1 MKKNEILKMGLILGF
16 LLSTI
21 WADENRVNIGL
32 KVVDQDNTSLSE
44 VLIDIGSPASTN
56 REGAITVS
64 KENGAATVE
73 IEKSLLLIAGAS
85 KEGYYQTRLDIPMS
99 HSMGKVE
106 GEIKPL
112 LLKLKKIKNP
122 IPLYAKNLKR
132 EGAGPLTP
140 PVESQN
146 VGYDLMVGDWV
157 TPQGKGKISDLIF
170 FYESKY
176 VSDSEF
182 SRTTQV
188 RFSNEKDGL
197 IPFEAPLHKG
207 SVLVSDYQAP
217 ETGYLAEWNQVISRT
232 AENPN
237 NNTRNEQRNF
247 YFRVRTELDEQGE
260 IKNAHY
266 GKIYGDFMS
275 FIYYFNPTSND
286 RNVEFDP
293 QRNLFKNLHWK
304 EKVERP

>member
-1 MKKNEILKMGLILGF
+1 MKKNKIINISLIFWL
-16 LLSTI
+16 LLSI
-21 WADENRVNIGL
+21 IQADESRITISI
-32 KVVDQDNTSLSE
+32 KTVDQDNISIGDVLVAVTPPASANKEKVSTLSE
-44 VLIDIGSPASTN
+44 G
-56 REGAITVS
+56 
-64 KENGAATVE
+64 NGAASVE
-73 IEKSLLLIAGAS
+73 INKSLLLIAGAS

-99 HSMGKVE
+99 YSMGKVE

-112 LLKLKKIKNP
+112 LLKLKEIKNP
-122 IPLYAKNLKR
+122 IPLYTKNLQK
-132 EGAGPLTP
+132 ECAGPLTV

-146 VGYDLMVGDWV
+146 VGYDLMIGDWV
-157 TPQGKGKISDLIF
+157 APHGKGKVSDLIF

-182 SRTTQV
+182 SRTTKV

-207 SVLVSDYQAP
+207 SAFVSDYQAP
-217 ETGYLAEWNQVISRT
+217 ETGYLAEWDQVISRT

-260 IKNAHY
+260 IKNAYY